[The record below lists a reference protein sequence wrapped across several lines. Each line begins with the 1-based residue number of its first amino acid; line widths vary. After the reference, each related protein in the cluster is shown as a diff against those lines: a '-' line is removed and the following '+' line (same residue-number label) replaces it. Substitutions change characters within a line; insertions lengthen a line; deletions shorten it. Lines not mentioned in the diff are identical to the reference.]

1 MLARLLLATTLS
13 LTTLVAH
20 AAAAPAAAAQ
30 AAAVAPDQIV
40 RETTEHMRDLIRQN
54 HDRYVA
60 HQDEFYK
67 IVDEQLV
74 PHFDVK
80 SITQSVLGRNSRAAT
95 DDQKKR
101 FSDAFKLMLIRSY
114 ADTLLRNYDSAKAD
128 WQPLRLT
135 PDVTDTTVHATLT
148 RANGQPVQL
157 GFAMHKVDDDWKV
170 YDVTVEAISLVTN
183 FRSQVNAEIKRA
195 GLDDLI
201 ARMEK
206 GESFKPNTQATT
218 GGT

>member
-1 MLARLLLATTLS
+1 MLARLLLTTALS

-20 AAAAPAAAAQ
+20 AAAAPAAATQTASIP
-30 AAAVAPDQIV
+30 PDQIV

-67 IVDEQLV
+67 VVDEVLV
-74 PHFDVK
+74 PRFDVK
-80 SITQSVLGRNSRAAT
+80 AITQSVLGRNSRSAS
-95 DDQKKR
+95 DEQKKR
-101 FSDAFKLMLIRSY
+101 FADAFKLMLIRSY

-128 WQPLRLT
+128 WQPLRAT
-135 PDVTDTTVHATLT
+135 PDMTDATVHATLI
-148 RANGQPVQL
+148 RATGQPVQL
-157 GFAMHKVDDDWKV
+157 GFAMHKVDDDWKI

-183 FRSQVNAEIKRA
+183 FRSQVNAEIKRT

-206 GESFKPNTQATT
+206 GESFKPNTQAT
-218 GGT
+218 GGS